1 MQDDKSVKSDMIRCG
16 KRTYFFDVKVASNND
31 RYLKITE
38 TRLLE
43 EGEPR
48 KRSMVM
54 IFPEDIDRFKS
65 VLNQVS
71 KLLTQESEE
80 KNE

>member
-1 MQDDKSVKSDMIRCG
+1 MKDDMIVKSEMIRCG

-38 TRLLE
+38 TKLME
-43 EGEPR
+43 KNEPR

-54 IFPEDIDRFKS
+54 IFPEDIDRFNS
-65 VLNQVS
+65 VLSQIS
-71 KLLTQESEE
+71 KLLTREG
-80 KNE
+80 NG

>member
-1 MQDDKSVKSDMIRCG
+1 MQDDKVVKSEMIRCG

-38 TRLLE
+38 TRLIE
-43 EGEPR
+43 ENEPR

-54 IFPEDIDRFKS
+54 IFPEDIDRFNS
-65 VLNQVS
+65 VLNHMS
-71 KLLTQESEE
+71 KLLIQEGE
-80 KNE
+80 

>member
-1 MQDDKSVKSDMIRCG
+1 MQDDKPIKSEMIRCG
-16 KRTYFFDVKVASNND
+16 KRTYFFDVKITQKGD
-31 RYLKITE
+31 KYLKITE
-38 TRLLE
+38 TRLID

-48 KRSMVM
+48 KRSVVMV
-54 IFPEDIDRFKS
+54 FPEHIDRFKS

-71 KLLTQESEE
+71 KLLTQDGEE

>member
-1 MQDDKSVKSDMIRCG
+1 MQDDKSVKSRMIRCG

-38 TRLLE
+38 TRLVE

-48 KRSMVM
+48 KRNNIM
-54 IFPEDIDRFKS
+54 IFPEDIDRFKL
-65 VLNQVS
+65 VFNQIS
-71 KLLTQESEE
+71 ELLAEGAE
-80 KNE
+80 KKS

>member
-1 MQDDKSVKSDMIRCG
+1 MQDNKSIKSEMIRCG
-16 KRTYFFDVKVASNND
+16 KRTYFFDVKIASNSD
-31 RYLKITE
+31 KYIKITE
-38 TRLLE
+38 TRLVE

-48 KRSMVM
+48 KRSTVM

-65 VLNQVS
+65 VLNQIS
-71 KLLTQESEE
+71 KLLTREGKE

>member
-1 MQDDKSVKSDMIRCG
+1 MQDDKSVKSEMIRCG
-16 KRTYFFDVKVASNND
+16 KRTYFFDVKLASNND

-48 KRSMVM
+48 KRNNVM
-54 IFPEDIDRFKS
+54 IFPEDIDRFRS
-65 VLNQVS
+65 VLNQIS
-71 KLLTQESEE
+71 KLLEIGG
-80 KNE
+80 

>member
-1 MQDDKSVKSDMIRCG
+1 MQDDKVVKSETIRCG

-38 TRLLE
+38 TRLME
-43 EGEPR
+43 ENEPR

-54 IFPEDIDRFKS
+54 IFPEDIDRFNS
-65 VLNQVS
+65 VLSHMS
-71 KLLTQESEE
+71 KLLIQEGE
-80 KNE
+80 

>member
-1 MQDDKSVKSDMIRCG
+1 MKDDKSVKSEMIRCG
-16 KRTYFFDVKVASNND
+16 KRTYFFDVNLASNKD

-43 EGEPR
+43 ENEPR
-48 KRSMVM
+48 RRSNVM

-65 VLNQVS
+65 VFNQIS
-71 KLLTQESEE
+71 KLLRI
-80 KNE
+80 

>member
-1 MQDDKSVKSDMIRCG
+1 MRDDKSIKSEMIRCG

-38 TRLLE
+38 TRLVA

-48 KRSMVM
+48 KRNMIMV
-54 IFPEDIDRFKS
+54 FPEDINRFKS

-71 KLLTQESEE
+71 KLLTQEGKE